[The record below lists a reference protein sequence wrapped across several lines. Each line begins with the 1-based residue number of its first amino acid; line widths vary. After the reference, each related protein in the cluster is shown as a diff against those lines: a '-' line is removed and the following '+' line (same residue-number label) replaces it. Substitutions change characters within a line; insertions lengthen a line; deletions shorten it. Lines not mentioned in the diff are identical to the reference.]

1 MLKCV
6 KEIKLVFT
14 TKPVG
19 LIYAKQRAEKKYV
32 HRVADLTSWPPIQIK
47 SQIEGK
53 NVSWYYGLEKLSQ
66 NRTASNAAEKACGK
80 LFKPSH
86 NCSKVKT
93 VTDSQT
99 KAVFYS
105 FHAWF

>member
-1 MLKCV
+1 MLNCV

-47 SQIEGK
+47 SQIDGK
-53 NVSWYYGLEKLSQ
+53 KCQLILWIRKIIAEQ
-66 NRTASNAAEKACGK
+66 NRQQC
-80 LFKPSH
+80 
-86 NCSKVKT
+86 C
-93 VTDSQT
+93 
-99 KAVFYS
+99 
-105 FHAWF
+105 